1 MVCGEDRMTTQIVRD
16 NTGREIRPGD
26 IVQGTDDDYEDRER
40 VAA

>member
-1 MVCGEDRMTTQIVRD
+1 MTTQVVRD
-16 NTGREIRPGD
+16 KTGREIMRGD